1 LKPQQIVV
9 FKDAGAEAE
18 DVRRLVPRLMIN
30 EANTAEFLKIKIP
43 TRTSFPNRLCFYKRF
58 RLGSTMTSTALNSL
72 ARASSAYLRSA
83 MHQPIQWHEWGAE
96 AFAVARRENKP
107 MLLDIGA
114 VWCHWCHV
122 MDRESYDDAEIA
134 AIVNQHFI
142 AVKVDRDERPD
153 IDSRYQAAVQAV
165 SGQGG
170 WPLTAFLTPDGKPFY
185 GGTYFPPSDGYGR
198 PSFRRVLLSI
208 ANAYAE
214 KHGDVVEQAKMVE
227 SAIALSESFA
237 GRSGRVSAGVIA
249 TIQESAFK
257 MFDPQHGGFGQAPKF
272 PHPSALDLLI
282 ERYAKS
288 PPYRKERD
296 RMGHPDSSESPDSS
310 ERNASLRNLITT
322 TLEHMARGGVYDQLA
337 GGFHRYSVDER
348 WVVPHFEKMCYD
360 NSELLKNYVHAYQAT
375 GEEFFADVAR
385 DMIRWMDEWLSDRQ
399 RGGFYASQDADISM
413 DDDGDYFTWT
423 LDEARGVLTKEEAEA
438 AALHYDINEVGEMH
452 HNPAKNVLYVR
463 APVEEIARR
472 MNLAPERV
480 RELLATAKK
489 KMYAARLQR
498 PTPYVDKTVY
508 VGWNSLCVSAYLEA
522 AKVLNLAEAR
532 RFALKSLDRVLG
544 EAWKAGSEQKN
555 LAGEAPSATRTLLHV
570 VSYSDPKASH
580 REVPGLLDDYAF
592 TALACLDAYEATA
605 DLSYFKFAR
614 AIADAMIERFYDAT
628 SGGFFDS
635 EPVAEGTSLG
645 VLATRRKPLQD
656 SPTPAGNP
664 MAAIALM
671 RLHHYTGDAA
681 YRDKA
686 ELTLETFAG
695 VAEQFGIFA
704 ATYGIAVVHLV
715 ESPLQVVVIAQ
726 DGDEDAAGELHAA
739 AVAAFAFNK
748 SAVRLAAN
756 QAAAENLPPA
766 LAATIPNLPDLSR
779 KPGSRKSFA
788 VLCSG
793 SACQPPVSDAADL
806 RNALEAA
813 LHKN

>member
-1 LKPQQIVV
+1 
-9 FKDAGAEAE
+9 
-18 DVRRLVPRLMIN
+18 M
-30 EANTAEFLKIKIP
+30 T
-43 TRTSFPNRLCFYKRF
+43 
-58 RLGSTMTSTALNSL
+58 TSTLNSL
-72 ARASSAYLRSA
+72 ARASSAYLRAA
-83 MHQPIQWHEWGAE
+83 MHQPIQWHEWGEE
-96 AFAVARRENKP
+96 AFAAAQRENKP

-142 AVKVDRDERPD
+142 SVKVDRDERPD

-208 ANAYAE
+208 ASAYAE

-227 SAIALSESFA
+227 SAIAQSESYA
-237 GRSGRVSAGVIA
+237 GWSGRVSAGVIA
-249 TIQESAFK
+249 AIQESAFK

-272 PHPSALDLLI
+272 PHPSALDLLV
-282 ERYAKS
+282 ERYARETAEGGGAES
-288 PPYRKERD
+288 PPYSKESD
-296 RMGHPDSSESPDSS
+296 RMGHPDLRDVPD
-310 ERNASLRNLITT
+310 LRKVIIT

-375 GEEFFADVAR
+375 GQEFFAEVAR
-385 DMIRWMDEWLSDRQ
+385 DIIRWMDEWLSDRQ

-413 DDDGDYFTWT
+413 EDDGDYFTWT
-423 LDEARGVLTKEEAEA
+423 LEEARAVLTEDEAEV

-463 APVEEIARR
+463 ASVEEIARR
-472 MNLAPERV
+472 MNLGTERV
-480 RELLATAKK
+480 TELLESAKK
-489 KMYAARLQR
+489 KMYAERLLR
-498 PTPYVDKTVY
+498 TTPYVDKTVY

-532 RFALKSLDRVLG
+532 RFALRSLDRVLG
-544 EAWKAGSEQKN
+544 EAWKVESAKKSN
-555 LAGEAPSATRTLLHV
+555 AGESPAATQAMLLHV
-570 VSYSDPKASH
+570 VSYSDPAASH
-580 REVPGLLDDYAF
+580 REVVGMLEDYAF

-605 DLSYFKFAR
+605 DLSYFKFAH
-614 AIADAMIERFYDAT
+614 AITNAMIGRFYDAT

-635 EPVAEGTSLG
+635 VPFAEGESLG
-645 VLATRRKPLQD
+645 VLSTRRKPLQD

-664 MAAIALM
+664 MAAIALARM
-671 RLHHYTGDAA
+671 HHYTGDAE
-681 YRDKA
+681 YQDKA
-686 ELTLETFAG
+686 ELTLEAFAG

-704 ATYGIAVVHLV
+704 ATYGIAVVHLL
-715 ESPLQVVVIAQ
+715 ESPVQVVVIAEE
-726 DGDEDAAGELHAA
+726 GDEGAAEELYAA
-739 AVAAFAFNK
+739 AVAPFAFNK
-748 SAVRLAAN
+748 STLRLAAN
-756 QAAAENLPPA
+756 QAVAENLPPG
-766 LAATIPNLPDLSR
+766 LAATIPHLPDLASG
-779 KPGSRKSFA
+779 KSGSRKSFA

-793 SACQPPVSDAADL
+793 SACQPPIADAAKL
-806 RNALEAA
+806 RSALEKAPQ
-813 LHKN
+813 KS